1 MPKEDDINSLMM
13 RDIRYLEYIRTKKE
27 DHLGKGKNE
36 GRCREER
43 ENHIQ
48 NRLTQW
54 NVLETDAGNKRHRKT
69 SIATVDDE
77 EIDEEKA

>member
-1 MPKEDDINSLMM
+1 MKDDV
-13 RDIRYLEYIRTKKE
+13 EK
-27 DHLGKGKNE
+27 
-36 GRCREER
+36 RER
-43 ENHIQ
+43 ITNK

>member
-1 MPKEDDINSLMM
+1 MKDDV
-13 RDIRYLEYIRTKKE
+13 EK
-27 DHLGKGKNE
+27 
-36 GRCREER
+36 R

-77 EIDEEKA
+77 EIDEEAENNCV